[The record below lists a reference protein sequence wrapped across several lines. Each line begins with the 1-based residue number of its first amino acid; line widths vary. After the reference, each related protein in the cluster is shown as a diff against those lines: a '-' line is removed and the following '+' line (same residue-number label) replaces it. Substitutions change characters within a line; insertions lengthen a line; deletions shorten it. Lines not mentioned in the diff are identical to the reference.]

1 MERYSKDISQVVI
14 LTTGGPPFKQRLAAT
29 ELQRGLLQTGYS
41 GHVLVA
47 ELPGPENA
55 VGDIRFVLHAEQG
68 EGEDY
73 TITSRQGEGNG
84 VTVTIQGTSEQ
95 ALLYGVFD
103 FLEHQGAFFSLDG
116 DHYPLDRSERL
127 HLPDVGQAWT
137 GHPRFAIRGLQP
149 WPDFLNCITTFNWED
164 YRAYLEAMLRMR
176 FNMLGIHVYAQQ
188 DKWVESFL
196 SFEYGGV
203 GHAAFTDT
211 TATDR
216 WGSLPQRTSRY
227 GMSASQ
233 YFDDEVFGA
242 DATRRARSIWEAA
255 EMAQQLWRDAF
266 AYAERLGIST
276 GVGFEPYQ
284 LPDEI
289 RRACPPEVQIERS
302 FSLMGE
308 SRKIKGIDPE
318 SRVARTILERRLAQ
332 LLETYPSVKY
342 VYLWEDE
349 VTSWSSQQNAEA
361 LSVSSFKHA
370 HDFLRRHAPDKRLVL
385 GGWGGVVRNFAAF
398 HRALPEDIIF
408 TCLSDQFGWDAV
420 NEVFG
425 QLEGRERWPILWIED
440 DPSMWFP
447 QFHTHRFSRD
457 MMQAEQYGC
466 QGLLGIH
473 WRHRIIEPTANFQA
487 RHSWDQSL
495 TPEQSY
501 RSYAIT
507 QASQERVPALAEL
520 LDDVDKNHRLLAT
533 GTGETRPD
541 GRAVFQ
547 ELSGDYSEAFLHH
560 DSLYS
565 DLPQSLLTAQRE
577 VIAQLGRMLDE
588 ATSPEEREGLGY
600 LYGQVGFLDPYAHA
614 WLAGAKLQHL
624 IREQHK
630 QRQNGAG
637 EAAEATIREQG
648 VPLWLEVL
656 KYTRQA
662 MLAFQHTVATRNDL
676 GMLASLHNKFVR
688 IAVMRL
694 RASLEEFLEELPPE
708 AELAAAE
715 AVAPDDELSGRVIV
729 PTRPTRLSPGESIQI
744 SAIAP
749 GSHEI
754 RSITINW
761 RYLETQSWHSRPMQI
776 VGRRTYTAD
785 LEMPA
790 DADPGIEYYVEATF
804 ADGLQPLVVT
814 APVSGSRQGYLI
826 TI

>member
-1 MERYSKDISQVVI
+1 MELHSRDIHRIVI
-14 LTTGGPPFKQRLAAT
+14 LTTIHPSFKQQLAAT
-29 ELQRGLLQTGYS
+29 ELQRGLLQTGYRGS
-41 GHVLVA
+41 ILVA
-47 ELPGPENA
+47 DLPGPAAATND
-55 VGDIRFVLHAEQG
+55 VRFILRAEQG
-68 EGEDY
+68 VGEDY
-73 TITSRQGEGNG
+73 TIVNSQTEGEG
-84 VTVTIQGTSEQ
+84 VTVTIQGMSEQ

-103 FLEHQGAFFSLDG
+103 LLEHQGALFSLDG
-116 DHYPLDRSERL
+116 DHYPLDRSEGL
-127 HLPDVGQAWT
+127 QLPDAGQAWSA
-137 GHPRFAIRGLQP
+137 HPRFAIRGLQP
-149 WPDFLNCITTFNWED
+149 WPDFLNCITVFNRED
-164 YRAYLEAMLRMR
+164 YRAYLESMLRMR

-188 DKWVESFL
+188 GKWVESFL
-196 SFEYGGV
+196 SFEYAGV
-203 GHAAFTDT
+203 GHTAFTDT

-216 WGSLPQRTSRY
+216 WGYLPQRTSRY
-227 GMSASQ
+227 GLSGSQ

-289 RRACPPEVQIERS
+289 LRACPPEVQVERH
-302 FSLMGE
+302 FAHE
-308 SRKIKGIDPE
+308 SRTVKGIDPE
-318 SRVARTILERRLAQ
+318 SRTARTILERRLAQ
-332 LLETYPSVKY
+332 LLEAYPSVKY

-349 VTSWSSQQNAEA
+349 LTSWSSQQNSEE
-361 LSVSSFKHA
+361 LSISSFKHA

-408 TCLSDQFGWDAV
+408 TCLSDQFGWDALH
-420 NEVFG
+420 EVFG

-447 QFHTHRFSRD
+447 QFHGHRFARD
-457 MMQAEQYGC
+457 MTQAEQYGC

-487 RHSWDQSL
+487 RRSWDQAL
-495 TPEQSY
+495 TPSQTY
-501 RSYAIT
+501 YSYART
-507 QASQERVPALAEL
+507 QASQERVPALAAL
-520 LDDVDKNHRLLAT
+520 LDDVDKNRRLLAT

-541 GRAVFQ
+541 GRTLFR
-547 ELSGDYSEAFLHH
+547 ELSGDYREAFLYR
-560 DSLYS
+560 DDVYS
-565 DLPQSLLTAQRE
+565 DLPQSLLIAQRE
-577 VIAQLGRMLDE
+577 VIAQLGRLLNE
-588 ATSPEEREGLGY
+588 ATSPEEREGLSY
-600 LYGQVGFLDPYAHA
+600 LYGQVGFLDPYAQA
-614 WLAGAKLQHL
+614 WLAGAKLQHM

-630 QRQNGAG
+630 RKQGDEA
-637 EAAEATIREQG
+637 EAAAVIREQG
-648 VPLWLEVL
+648 VPLWIEVL
-656 KYTRQA
+656 KHTRQA

-676 GMLASLHNKFVR
+676 GMLASMHNKFVR

-715 AVAPDDELSGRVIV
+715 AFAPDDELSGKVIV
-729 PTRPTRLSPGESIQI
+729 PTRPTRLLPGESIHI

-749 GSHEI
+749 GSREVSH
-754 RSITINW
+754 ITINW
-761 RYLETQSWHSRPMQI
+761 RYIETQSWHSHPMQL
-776 VGRRTYTAD
+776 VGRRTYTAE
-785 LEMPA
+785 LQMPS

-804 ADGLQPLVVT
+804 TDALQSLVVT